1 MIINN
6 VYVRE
11 ALNMFDI
18 MQYTII
24 LIFHFMNGYV
34 KDLVCLN
41 FSNDHAALIPCFKY
55 SAQ

>member
-1 MIINN
+1 MYRTKLGNASN
-6 VYVRE
+6 L

-24 LIFHFMNGYV
+24 LISHFMNGYV

-41 FSNDHAALIPCFKY
+41 FSNDHAALIPCFK
-55 SAQ
+55 